1 LLVDWVWLDVLRPIG
16 CLLMPTVRVIEIDC
30 VLMPISTVPKI
41 EISNVWMNHA
51 LMLC

>member
-1 LLVDWVWLDVLRPIG
+1 
-16 CLLMPTVRVIEIDC
+16 MQTVRVIEISTETVCEMHRSTAC